1 MFVFIKPAYPIP
13 ATGSVRPKNQ
23 KKISPSDRSR
33 KCTTQ
38 KTRKSIETNVK
49 RLAVRG
55 KRLSFE
61 IPCSFGLTI
70 LPTAHFSTVFVI
82 YILNRGGGGRG
93 RGKDDDSTGNKCARD
108 RETVVHSSVSRFIA
122 FLDCSFTFFF
132 KMIFILRV

>member
-38 KTRKSIETNVK
+38 KTRKSIETSVK

-82 YILNRGGGGRG
+82 YILNRGGRG
-93 RGKDDDSTGNKCARD
+93 RGKDDSIGNKCARD

>member
-82 YILNRGGGGRG
+82 YILNRGG
-93 RGKDDDSTGNKCARD
+93 RGKGDDSTGNKCARD
-108 RETVVHSSVSRFIA
+108 RETVVRSSVSRFIA
-122 FLDCSFTFFF
+122 FLDCSFAFFF
-132 KMIFILRV
+132 KMITNFILRV

>member
-1 MFVFIKPAYPIP
+1 MFLLNPR
-13 ATGSVRPKNQ
+13 T
-23 KKISPSDRSR
+23 RSR
-33 KCTTQ
+33 PRVPYALKIKRKFHQAIVPENAPQ

-82 YILNRGGGGRG
+82 YILNRGG
-93 RGKDDDSTGNKCARD
+93 RGKGDDSTGNKCARD
-108 RETVVHSSVSRFIA
+108 HETLVRSSVSRFIV

-132 KMIFILRV
+132 